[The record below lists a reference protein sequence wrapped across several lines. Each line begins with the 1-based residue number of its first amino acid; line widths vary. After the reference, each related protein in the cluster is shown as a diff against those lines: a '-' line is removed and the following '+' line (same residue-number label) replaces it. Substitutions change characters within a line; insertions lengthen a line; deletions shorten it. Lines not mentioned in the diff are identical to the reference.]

1 MGGGARAVYNDCAN
15 SLVMLVY
22 GTCNPAGESDAHTGV
37 YLRKADIARLV
48 QSGALLELPVKI
60 EHSGTPVGR
69 VVSAWEH
76 ADRLDCVFRIDD
88 NSIDS
93 IFAQEF
99 VKNRKCSELS
109 LSYNVT
115 MQHSQD
121 GVLSGGGKELIEVS
135 IVRHG
140 ARNDCKIYG
149 FTNSTQ

>member
-1 MGGGARAVYNDCAN
+1 
-15 SLVMLVY
+15 MLVY
-22 GTCNPAGESDAHTGV
+22 GTCNPAGENDAHTGV
-37 YLRKADIARLV
+37 YLRKSDISRLV

-60 EHSGTPVGR
+60 EHTGVAVGK
-69 VVSAWEH
+69 VISAWEH

-99 VKNRKCSELS
+99 VRNRKCSELS

-115 MQHSQD
+115 MQHSEE
-121 GVLSGGGKELIEVS
+121 GMLSGGRKELIEVS

-140 ARNDCKIYG
+140 ARDNCNIRG
-149 FTNSTQ
+149 FA